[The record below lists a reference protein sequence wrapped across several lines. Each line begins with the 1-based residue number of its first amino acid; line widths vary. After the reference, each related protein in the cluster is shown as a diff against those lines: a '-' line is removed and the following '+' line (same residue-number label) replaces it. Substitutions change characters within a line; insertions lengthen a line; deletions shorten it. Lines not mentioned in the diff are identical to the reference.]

1 MIQEYWVKSP
11 VSEPLLLLWRKVNLR
26 WAFVLF
32 LMGHYLNLLLQLS
45 VNINT
50 KHSNH
55 WCKCCYETTKN
66 TFCNSNMTLKIDHPN
81 TLDNILEETDIVH
94 IGSASLTR
102 SVKQTNKQKRMMEL
116 LNQNLEFPINF
127 LLHLQVHPVKTC
139 DTFLSVIKM
148 WNTPSSTAF
157 DTVCTLWF
165 EECGAKLQLQ

>member
-1 MIQEYWVKSP
+1 MIEDGETEIFRMCYSTIVLYKGVQKKKLKVMIQEYWVKSP
-11 VSEPLLLLWRKVNLR
+11 VSDTLLLLWRKVNLR

-55 WCKCCYETTKN
+55 WCKCCYETMKN

-102 SVKQTNKQKRMMEL
+102 FVKQTNKK
-116 LNQNLEFPINF
+116 
-127 LLHLQVHPVKTC
+127 KGWWSC
-139 DTFLSVIKM
+139 
-148 WNTPSSTAF
+148 
-157 DTVCTLWF
+157 
-165 EECGAKLQLQ
+165 